1 MRFCESFGHISLNI
15 TRSEKCAEKT
25 NVAEEERDTQFMC
38 STSFVLALCLL
49 RQRYVSG
56 SEREGLLGV
65 DSRRNRTQFT
75 DCQILKFEKKKNWK
89 PHL

>member
-15 TRSEKCAEKT
+15 TRSEKRAEKT
-25 NVAEEERDTQFMC
+25 NVAEEERDTQIMC

-56 SEREGLLGV
+56 SEIKGFLGNTICRNLTFPLRRELIIQLCK
-65 DSRRNRTQFT
+65 T
-75 DCQILKFEKKKNWK
+75 
-89 PHL
+89 